1 MGSPSAKAP
10 CTYLSFR
17 FSDIRVS
24 KDWVVLHVL
33 SRGTVSVRLWTVELV
48 SNDGGWRA
56 VLWSPGP
63 CL

>member
-24 KDWVVLHVL
+24 KDWVILHVL
-33 SRGTVSVRLWTVELV
+33 SRGTVSVGLWTVELI
-48 SNDGGWRA
+48 SNDGG
-56 VLWSPGP
+56 
-63 CL
+63 